1 MFQRDTRSFW
11 SNWQLLRRRMPL
23 PVRAHGSS
31 TYLAWSELSQHF
43 GMSGQRRAGEVST
56 IIDHPSV
63 FWFLVYFTCDLGNF
77 GETTLVNPKLF
88 SSSYFKFSI
97 LASLFLVQYHHQVS
111 LKEEFLIQFNLLCLG
126 ISSYLLYIFVANLV
140 VYTAFYITMK
150 IIHGEK
156 ILVPTMVYA
165 VLALGFWI
173 PGWRPKFG
181 TLSSCSSIAGLYFFQ
196 NPPNSFEGTAA
207 QSRNYNKEC
216 NMFHF
221 YDYHD
226 IWHFLSAA
234 GMFFCFMLLLT
245 LDEGLMD
252 QDTQSIL
259 IF

>member
-111 LKEEFLIQFNLLCLG
+111 LKEEFLIQFNLYCLG

-181 TLSSCSSIAGLYFFQ
+181 TLTSSLQLQDYISSRTRPTVLRARLPSRGTTTRSATCSTSTTTTTSGTSSLLPGCSSASCCCSLW
-196 NPPNSFEGTAA
+196 T
-207 QSRNYNKEC
+207 R
-216 NMFHF
+216 
-221 YDYHD
+221 D
-226 IWHFLSAA
+226 
-234 GMFFCFMLLLT
+234 
-245 LDEGLMD
+245 
-252 QDTQSIL
+252 
-259 IF
+259 

>member
-1 MFQRDTRSFW
+1 
-11 SNWQLLRRRMPL
+11 
-23 PVRAHGSS
+23 
-31 TYLAWSELSQHF
+31 
-43 GMSGQRRAGEVST
+43 MSGQRRAGEVST

-111 LKEEFLIQFNLLCLG
+111 LKEEFLIQFNLYCLG

-173 PGWRPKFG
+173 PGRKLLKVWNINLMLFNCRIIFLPE
-181 TLSSCSSIAGLYFFQ
+181 
-196 NPPNSFEGTAA
+196 PA
-207 QSRNYNKEC
+207 QQ
-216 NMFHF
+216 F
-221 YDYHD
+221 
-226 IWHFLSAA
+226 
-234 GMFFCFMLLLT
+234 
-245 LDEGLMD
+245 
-252 QDTQSIL
+252 
-259 IF
+259 